1 MQQKSPYRQHTPMD
15 TPSPALMTPTDE
27 YPLSHVGIVG
37 QNALSGLSQ
46 DYDLTSMFLSY
57 SGLMGCPDTTF
68 SNDSFPKHA
77 AHCGC
82 LHEATTYNTMLELSL
97 RLRKAYDVLSRYP
110 HHHLG
115 SQCILRQRL
124 AELDNLA
131 TYVAPPV
138 CLDDDI

>member
-1 MQQKSPYRQHTPMD
+1 
-15 TPSPALMTPTDE
+15 
-27 YPLSHVGIVG
+27 
-37 QNALSGLSQ
+37 
-46 DYDLTSMFLSY
+46 
-57 SGLMGCPDTTF
+57 
-68 SNDSFPKHA
+68 
-77 AHCGC
+77 
-82 LHEATTYNTMLELSL
+82 MLELSL